1 MQELRITD
9 LYPDEVIKRKVQ
21 RAEQRA
27 RRGHEPATSDVE
39 DDEAEDASL
48 IVSRSVN
55 VKKER
60 SRRRAVEDIEDDD

>member
-1 MQELRITD
+1 M
-9 LYPDEVIKRKVQ
+9 KRKVQ

-27 RRGHEPATSDVE
+27 RRGREPATSDVE

-48 IVSRSVN
+48 IVGRSVN

-60 SRRRAVEDIEDDD
+60 SGRRPLEDIEVDD